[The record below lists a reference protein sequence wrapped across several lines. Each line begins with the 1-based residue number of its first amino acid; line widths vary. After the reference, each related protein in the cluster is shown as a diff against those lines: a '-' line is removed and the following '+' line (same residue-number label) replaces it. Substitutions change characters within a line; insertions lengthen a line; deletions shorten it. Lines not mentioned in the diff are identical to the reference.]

1 MKNRVELIHRAIA
14 IIAQPFLKILT
25 KNQMSKLKKG
35 LKAPDF
41 EGFDQAGNKI
51 KLSDFKGQKVIIYF
65 YPKDDTPG
73 CTAQAC
79 NLRDNYDELKK
90 QGYVVLGIS
99 RDTMRK
105 HQQFI
110 NKYELPFSL
119 IADTDLAL
127 NKLYDVWGEKMM
139 FGRKY
144 MGTNRTTF
152 IIDEKGMI
160 EKVIDEVDTENH
172 SQQILG

>member
-105 HQQFI
+105 HQ
-110 NKYELPFSL
+110 
-119 IADTDLAL
+119 
-127 NKLYDVWGEKMM
+127 
-139 FGRKY
+139 
-144 MGTNRTTF
+144 
-152 IIDEKGMI
+152 
-160 EKVIDEVDTENH
+160 
-172 SQQILG
+172 